1 MKNLISQVKIPKTKI
16 ICTLG
21 PSTHTKS
28 VITRLIKS
36 GMSIARLNMS
46 HGSFDSHK
54 ILIKNIKEISNN
66 LNIPIGIMIDIP
78 GTKYRIGPLK
88 NSEYALFKGD
98 NITITSNNVKG
109 DNKIISVHPNGI
121 HKDIKL
127 NATILIDDGLIKL
140 KAIKHN
146 EKEIICKILN
156 NGIIR
161 PKKGITLPGL
171 PTSLKFPGKKS
182 IECLKFADQEMPDF
196 IALSNIT
203 SEKDIAKAKSILK
216 NTQNKTHIISK
227 IERPEALKNITSII
241 QISDA
246 IMVARGDLGVEVPIS
261 KVPIIQKE
269 IISQCNKNGKP
280 VITATQML
288 ESMIYSSTPTR
299 AEVTDVANSIYDGTD
314 AIMLSAETSIG
325 KYPVEAVKVM
335 SEIAH
340 ETEKVLPYEKI
351 IMEKSHQTQSKSE
364 DTISYDAS
372 WSAYQLKAKL
382 IVAFTESG
390 TTASRVSR
398 YRPPTKI
405 LALTP
410 KENVQRKLTLLWG
423 VIPVTVEKL
432 FTVDDFFNKALY
444 ESISKMNLKEKDLL
458 ILVAG
463 LPIGVP
469 GGTNLLRIMT
479 VPSKNENPQQ

>member
-1 MKNLISQVKIPKTKI
+1 MKNSISQIKTPKTKI

-28 VITRLIKS
+28 VITKLIKS

-46 HGSFDSHK
+46 HGSLESHES
-54 ILIKNIKEISNN
+54 LIQNIRQISSD
-66 LNIPIGIMIDIP
+66 LDTPIGIMIDIP
-78 GTKYRIGPLK
+78 GTKYRISKLENK
-88 NSEYALFKGD
+88 EYDLIKGE
-98 NITITSNNVKG
+98 NITITTKKILGN
-109 DNKIISVHPNGI
+109 NKIINVEPNGI
-121 HKDIKL
+121 HNDIKL
-127 NATILIDDGLIKL
+127 NSNIFIDDGLIKL
-140 KAIKHN
+140 RAIKVN
-146 EKEIICKILN
+146 EKEIVCKILN
-156 NGIIR
+156 NGKISQ
-161 PKKGITLPGL
+161 KKGITLPGL
-171 PTSLKFPGKKS
+171 PTSLKFPGEKS
-182 IECLKFADQEMPDF
+182 IECLKFADNQNPDF

-203 SEKDIAKAKSILK
+203 STKDISKAKSILK
-216 NTQNKTHIISK
+216 NTDGKSSIISK
-227 IERPEALKNITSII
+227 IERPEALKNIKSII
-241 QISDA
+241 KTSDA

-269 IISQCNKNGKP
+269 IIAECNRNGKP

-288 ESMIYSSTPTR
+288 ESMIHSSTPTR
-299 AEVTDVANSIYDGTD
+299 AEVTDIANSIFDGTD

-325 KYPVEAVKVM
+325 KYPIEAVKVM
-335 SEIAH
+335 SEIAT
-340 ETEKVLPYEKI
+340 ETENVLAYEKI
-351 IMEKSHQTQSKSE
+351 IMEKSHQTESKAE
-364 DTISYDAS
+364 DTISYDAC

-410 KENVQRKLTLLWG
+410 KAEVQRKLTLLWG
-423 VIPVTVEKL
+423 VVPITVEKL
-432 FTVDDFFNKALY
+432 FNVDDFFNKAF
-444 ESISKMNLKEKDLL
+444 EQSILNMNLKEKDLL

-469 GGTNLLRIMT
+469 GGTNLLRVMT
-479 VPSKNENPQQ
+479 VPTKQ